1 MPAKNIKNITIY
13 WIRGESF
20 QNPIL
25 SFLDE
30 NPPDAIL
37 LIELLI
43 ASNKLIPANFNS
55 SVSNKVSPTYISHNL
70 FAVSLILGWILS
82 PVIPGA
88 SAEKSCIPP
97 IPRRGSIAIAKTII
111 PIPPNQCV
119 ILLQKIILSG
129 RDSISFI
136 TVDPVVV

>member
-1 MPAKNIKNITIY
+1 M
-13 WIRGESF
+13 
-20 QNPIL
+20 
-25 SFLDE
+25 
-30 NPPDAIL
+30 
-37 LIELLI
+37 
-43 ASNKLIPANFNS
+43 
-55 SVSNKVSPTYISHNL
+55 
-70 FAVSLILGWILS
+70 S

-129 RDSISFI
+129 SDSISFI
-136 TVDPVVV
+136 TVDPVVVYPDIVSKKILENDVIEPVDIYGTVPEITIINQPSMTIKYASLLCIFLLLFFENSIINQPVTTTTKEEKNISLKTPS